1 MGAANAVTVDTPDP
15 GNLGIDA
22 ALKVSQFSLVWW
34 GGGGGPARSLAGLA
48 WCSPAR
54 DDRDTIGTQTKLYL
68 ISIQINQSSDINKL
82 VLFQKNVK
90 NE

>member
-34 GGGGGPARSLAGLA
+34 GGGGGPARSLAGRMIVILSA
-48 WCSPAR
+48 HKPNFILSA
-54 DDRDTIGTQTKLYL
+54 DQ
-68 ISIQINQSSDINKL
+68 SIK
-82 VLFQKNVK
+82 
-90 NE
+90 